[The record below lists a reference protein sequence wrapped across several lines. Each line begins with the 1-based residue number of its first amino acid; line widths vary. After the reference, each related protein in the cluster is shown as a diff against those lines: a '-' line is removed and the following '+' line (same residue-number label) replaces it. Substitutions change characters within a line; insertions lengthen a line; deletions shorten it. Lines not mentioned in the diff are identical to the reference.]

1 MRQFLRGAGAGAALV
16 PGPGWIVGAGLA
28 LASFLVPEDM
38 PDPNKIFLSGSE
50 KMKWG
55 EEGLS
60 GHEGLL
66 WDKYEQGIGSSP
78 YYKGEDYIK
87 QAVAEQFRTQGQWDE
102 NYRPR
107 KTYDQR
113 LGEYEAFQ
121 RGEYRNTI
129 PADDFGGLPR
139 QDYYDWDVWKDHGFE
154 AGTQAKSN
162 IRPDRWVGGYGLDV
176 GAVKD
181 RPDPIKSAKYG
192 DVYAW
197 QDLHS
202 QGAPILSIQDLYGGE
217 FADKYYQPFSRSINT
232 LTGGIIDVF
241 NENVMEYLDTL
252 PEAERA
258 NMVEKLSNADFSINY
273 SDPSHEHGNI
283 ASEGFTK
290 ENPNAYGDYMVG
302 ITNIVSNDLIKQAE
316 AIGIPKSAFFADSS
330 DAPADAPAD
339 TPTTEDPKMADTR
352 ASQYM
357 NYAQKQEGWDSEW
370 DKYKDTLSAK
380 LKDPSM
386 DVTKPG
392 EEYTAIPQSDW
403 TKIAKFAEGLDPM
416 SSDTWQGGDSGG
428 VSYQTADDFL
438 DPIKGYSFQDYWDRL
453 EKRSAGQYDLYGE
466 IGGKYEGLG
475 KTLTEMYQTEKG
487 RRDEAYGGYQSDL
500 AAAREALESANAIR
514 GTTVRLGGNS
524 FLFDTGKKERREKA
538 NSLLQY
544 LGMGDSMLNSISA
557 SEGNYADR
565 KRANIG
571 DIANAYRA
579 QLDAPTS
586 SYREFAPHVT
596 RWEESAERE
605 KDRQLQ
611 ADMLLKQLASKERVA
626 KMMQE
631 GQDASL
637 ADYVSSVLTLGGG
650 AAKLLGT
657 DLGGGNTVLSYLG
670 KGAGSLVKGIGSLFS
685 DEITPGD
692 VWSGDYSELPSLG
705 DVFTPES
712 FMDTDWYG
720 GWDGYTFDGWSD
732 SFGIG

>member
-1 MRQFLRGAGAGAALV
+1 
-16 PGPGWIVGAGLA
+16 
-28 LASFLVPEDM
+28 
-38 PDPNKIFLSGSE
+38 
-50 KMKWG
+50 
-55 EEGLS
+55 
-60 GHEGLL
+60 
-66 WDKYEQGIGSSP
+66 
-78 YYKGEDYIK
+78 
-87 QAVAEQFRTQGQWDE
+87 
-102 NYRPR
+102 
-107 KTYDQR
+107 
-113 LGEYEAFQ
+113 
-121 RGEYRNTI
+121 
-129 PADDFGGLPR
+129 
-139 QDYYDWDVWKDHGFE
+139 
-154 AGTQAKSN
+154 
-162 IRPDRWVGGYGLDV
+162 
-176 GAVKD
+176 
-181 RPDPIKSAKYG
+181 
-192 DVYAW
+192 
-197 QDLHS
+197 
-202 QGAPILSIQDLYGGE
+202 
-217 FADKYYQPFSRSINT
+217 
-232 LTGGIIDVF
+232 
-241 NENVMEYLDTL
+241 L

-290 ENPNAYGDYMVG
+290 ENPNAYKDYMVG

-316 AIGIPKSAFFADSS
+316 AIGIPKSAFMGDPS

-705 DVFTPES
+705 DVFTP
-712 FMDTDWYG
+712 DWYG
-720 GWDGYTFDGWSD
+720 GWDDYTFDGWSET
-732 SFGIG
+732 FGIG